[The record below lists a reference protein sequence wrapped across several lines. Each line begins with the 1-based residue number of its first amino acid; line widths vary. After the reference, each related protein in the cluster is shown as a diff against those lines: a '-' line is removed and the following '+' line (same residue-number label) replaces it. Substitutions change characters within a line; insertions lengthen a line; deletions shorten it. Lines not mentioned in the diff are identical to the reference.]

1 MTEYLQSKNDE
12 RLCSSDD
19 VTIFKD
25 AVIDA
30 ISTPN
35 IITPYIN
42 SPFDINAHDDEI
54 IHLKGLKAKGE
65 EINMRPKGYI
75 SINAKD
81 DYDTTATD
89 NIPSENTT
97 TLTNLVD
104 KYWPDASVEDKT
116 EYYNALKTCVA
127 SSNVFLQHCKNNDIQ
142 IRIVEIKQKK
152 LMNMSR
158 GLIYVSQLGDF
169 FDESRDFYKQA
180 TNIKFIGS
188 IINIRNI
195 SDVNGKYL
203 DIIKARRTSD
213 SNVANTSM
221 YDINGVVT
229 SISNRDQY
237 TKFIPPT
244 RSEYRTKSITEI
256 ISNFTTRDD
265 WNQYKDKVF
274 QKISDMMGNKISPED
289 IKNSGNRLRCIDM
302 AEPIGFD
309 DILTFDAYKDRCSV
323 VGNMLK
329 KQPGK
334 TVTVHDTYLAVT
346 SIGDEVPYVVT
357 VYGLFILD
365 KSLNDN
371 LKMKL
376 DYNKKYYIMPFLSDE
391 VYEAVYSI
399 LPKSPLDDDDT
410 DQDGNQDANANKV
423 DLFEKLKIRYMLSEY
438 NEIVVANNKYV
449 RPYKG
454 EKLGKGEQVM
464 REKYEL
470 FTIK

>member
-1 MTEYLQSKNDE
+1 MSEYLQSKNDE
-12 RLCSSDD
+12 RLCSSND
-19 VTIFKD
+19 VSIFKS
-25 AVIDA
+25 AVTKA
-30 ISTPN
+30 INIPN
-35 IITPYIN
+35 IIMPYTEN
-42 SPFDINAHDDEI
+42 PFDVNSHDDETEI
-54 IHLKGLKAKGE
+54 IHLQNVRSKGGD
-65 EINMRPKGYI
+65 INMRPK
-75 SINAKD
+75 SVCN
-81 DYDTTATD
+81 DTAATE
-89 NIPSENTT
+89 NIPSESTT
-97 TLTNLVD
+97 KLANLVD
-104 KYWPDASVEDKT
+104 EYWPDASVEEKT

-142 IRIVEIKQKK
+142 IRIVEFNQKK
-152 LMNMSR
+152 LMNMSK

-169 FDESRDFYKQA
+169 FDESCDFYKQA

-188 IINIRNI
+188 IVNIRNI
-195 SDVNGKYL
+195 SDDNGKYL
-203 DIIKARRTSD
+203 DVIKARRTSD
-213 SNVANTSM
+213 SNVANASM
-221 YDINGVVT
+221 YDVNGLVT
-229 SISNRDQY
+229 SISNREQY

-274 QKISDMMGNKISPED
+274 EKLSDMMGKKISPDD

-323 VGNMLK
+323 VGDLLK

-334 TVTVHDTYLAVT
+334 TVTVHDTYLAIT
-346 SIGDEVPYVVT
+346 SIGNDVPFVIT
-357 VYGLFILD
+357 VYGLFMLD
-365 KSLNDN
+365 KTLNDN

-376 DYNKKYYIMPFLSDE
+376 NYNKKYYIMPFLSDE

-399 LPKSPLDDDDT
+399 LPKSNLDNEALGEDEDENSHREDII
-410 DQDGNQDANANKV
+410 D
-423 DLFEKLKIRYMLSEY
+423 KLKIRYMLSEY
-438 NEIVVANNKYV
+438 KEIVVSDNKYV

-464 REKYEL
+464 REKYEFL
-470 FTIK
+470 TMK